1 MPGTN
6 PLNFVRSIPRNGATG
21 VSRNPR
27 IQLLFTLNVVD
38 DSVWTNN
45 RNQIKLFSGSTS
57 VSISVI
63 RSSSRALRRFIFVRP
78 TSTLRPL
85 TSYRLVIL
93 PGLTGR
99 NGMRLG
105 ETVTIR
111 FRTTSN
117 NGIIPDESE

>member
-6 PLNFVRSIPRNGATG
+6 PLNFVRSFPRNGATG

-27 IQLLFTLNVVD
+27 IQLVFNDVD
-38 DSVWTNN
+38 NSVWANR
-45 RNQIKLFSGSTS
+45 RNQIRLFRGNTS
-57 VSISVI
+57 VGINVI
-63 RSSSRALRRFIFVRP
+63 RSSSRALRRNIFVIP

-93 PGLTGR
+93 PGLKAR
-99 NGMRLG
+99 NGRRRRLG

-111 FRTTSN
+111 FRTTSHR
-117 NGIIPDESE
+117 GIIPEE

>member
-6 PLNFVRSIPRNGATG
+6 PLNFVRSVPRNGATG

-27 IQLLFTLNVVD
+27 IQLTFTLNVVD

-45 RNQIKLFSGSTS
+45 RNQIRLFRGN
-57 VSISVI
+57 VRVPINVI
-63 RSSSRALRRFIFVRP
+63 RSSSRALRRNIFVRP

-117 NGIIPDESE
+117 NEVTPEE

>member
-6 PLNFVRSIPRNGATG
+6 PLNFVRSVPRNGATG

-27 IQLLFTLNVVD
+27 IQLVFTLNVVD
-38 DSVWTNN
+38 GSVWTNN
-45 RNQIKLFSGSTS
+45 RNQIRLFSGS
-57 VSISVI
+57 VRVPINVI
-63 RSSSRALRRFIFVRP
+63 RSSSRALRRNIFVSP

-117 NGIIPDESE
+117 GNGIIPEE

>member
-6 PLNFVRSIPRNGATG
+6 PLNFVRSVPRNGATG

-27 IQLLFTLNVVD
+27 IQLTFTLNVVD

-45 RNQIKLFSGSTS
+45 RNQIRLFRGN
-57 VSISVI
+57 VRVGINVI
-63 RSSSRALRRFIFVRP
+63 RSSSRALRRNIFVIP
-78 TSTLRPL
+78 TSTLSPL

-117 NGIIPDESE
+117 NGIIPEE

>member
-6 PLNFVRSIPRNGATG
+6 PLNFVRSVPRNGATG

-27 IQLLFTLNVVD
+27 IQLVFTLNVVD
-38 DSVWTNN
+38 GSVWTNN
-45 RNQIKLFSGSTS
+45 RNQIRLFRGS
-57 VSISVI
+57 VRVPINVI
-63 RSSSRALRRFIFVRP
+63 RSSSRALRRNIFVSP

-117 NGIIPDESE
+117 GNGIIPEE

>member
-6 PLNFVRSIPRNGATG
+6 PLNFVRSVPRNGATG

-27 IQLLFTLNVVD
+27 IQLVFTLNVVD

-45 RNQIKLFSGSTS
+45 RNQIRLFRGNTR
-57 VSISVI
+57 VGISVI
-63 RSSSRALRRFIFVRP
+63 RSSNRALRRNIFVRP

-85 TSYRLVIL
+85 TDYRLVIS
-93 PGLTGR
+93 PGLR
-99 NGMRLG
+99 ANNGMQLG

-111 FRTTSN
+111 FRTSGN
-117 NGIIPDESE
+117 SEVIPDE

>member
-27 IQLLFTLNVVD
+27 IQLVFTLNVVD

-45 RNQIKLFSGSTS
+45 RSQIRLFRGN
-57 VSISVI
+57 VRVGINVI
-63 RSSSRALRRFIFVRP
+63 RSANRALRRNIFVRP
-78 TSTLRPL
+78 TSTLKPL
-85 TSYRLVIL
+85 TDYRLVIL
-93 PGLTGR
+93 PGLTAR
-99 NGMRLG
+99 NGMQLG

-111 FRTTSN
+111 FRTTSS
-117 NGIIPDESE
+117 GAIQVE

>member
-1 MPGTN
+1 MPGMN
-6 PLNFVRSIPRNGATG
+6 PLNFVRSVPRSGATG

-27 IQLLFTLNVVD
+27 IQLTFTLNVVD
-38 DSVWTNN
+38 NSVWTNN
-45 RNQIKLFSGSTS
+45 RNQIRLFRGS
-57 VSISVI
+57 VRVPINVF
-63 RSSSRALRRFIFVRP
+63 RSSSRALRRNIFVSP

-93 PGLTGR
+93 PGLTAR

-111 FRTTSN
+111 FRTAA
-117 NGIIPDESE
+117 NGGIVPEE